1 MKTTKFI
8 FSLAAA
14 VMTLAA
20 APAQQSASTTK
31 GGGDVSIADCQQPL
45 YIVDG
50 RAVDTDA
57 INSIDPSQIE
67 SITVYKDK
75 ANLDRY
81 AIFGDVSHGVIVITL
96 KSKDETV
103 YTSVDQNPAF
113 LGGDINTFRQWVM
126 QQMRYPAQAMEQNI
140 QGNVVVKFIIG
151 KDGLIELSNIEILSS
166 PSEILSEEVVR
177 VMKNSPAWTPGKQEG
192 KSARVSFVMPVSF
205 RMVGSS
211 DEQVNLDGKNIKVI
225 KNDSGD
231 SDSAITITYNNQV
244 VDEIVVVGFG
254 KK

>member
-20 APAQQSASTTK
+20 APAQQNTVTIK
-31 GGGDVSIADCQQPL
+31 GGGEVNTADCQQPL

-50 RAVDTDA
+50 HAVDTDA

-81 AIFGDVSHGVIVITL
+81 AIFGNVSHGVIVITL

-103 YTSVDQNPAF
+103 YTSVDQMPSF
-113 LGGDINTFRQWVM
+113 LGGDIDTFRQWVM
-126 QQMRYPAQAMEQNI
+126 QQVRYPAQAMEQNI
-140 QGNVVVKFIIG
+140 QGNVIAKFIIG
-151 KDGLIELSNIEILSS
+151 KDGLIELSNIEILRS
-166 PSEILSEEVVR
+166 PSEILSEEVTR
-177 VMKNSPAWTPGKQEG
+177 VLKNSPAWTPGKKEG
-192 KSARVSFVMPVSF
+192 KNTRVSLVIPVSF
-205 RMVGSS
+205 RMYNPDDKLSS
-211 DEQVNLDGKNIKVI
+211 KVEET
-225 KNDSGD
+225 KVDVEN
-231 SDSAITITYNNQV
+231 AA
-244 VDEIVVVGFG
+244 DEIVVVGFV

>member
-20 APAQQSASTTK
+20 APAQQNTVTIK
-31 GGGDVSIADCQQPL
+31 GGGEVNTADNQQPL

-81 AIFGDVSHGVIVITL
+81 AIFGNVSHGVIVITL

-103 YTSVDQNPAF
+103 YTSVDQMPSF

-126 QQMRYPAQAMEQNI
+126 QQVRYPAQAMEQNI
-140 QGNVVVKFIIG
+140 QGNVIAKFIIG
-151 KDGLIELSNIEILSS
+151 KDGLIELSNIEILRS
-166 PSEILSEEVVR
+166 PSEILSEEVTR
-177 VMKNSPAWTPGKQEG
+177 VLKNSPAWAPGKKEG
-192 KSARVSFVMPVSF
+192 KNTRVSLVIPVSF
-205 RMVGSS
+205 SMYNPDDKLS
-211 DEQVNLDGKNIKVI
+211 GKVEETKVDVE
-225 KNDSGD
+225 N
-231 SDSAITITYNNQV
+231 AA
-244 VDEIVVVGFG
+244 DEIVVVGFV